1 MILTQQYKLTKGT
14 ILNNSTLTSYINS
27 FWTDILSS
35 HPSKG
40 NIHALILCKVN
51 FINNE
56 TRTLAH
62 MRKVNLSEKELFI
75 EYITGRLWVLNET
88 YKDTPISSISFD
100 YVIQE
105 GLASGDR
112 ALLKS
117 EVYVP
122 TKFSYNNMNI
132 PLSMNPS
139 DFGEIISKQVFSDNL
154 TRFIVKNGP
163 LVIQIDQYS
172 EGYSVVHYLGA
183 VDLKFTDT
191 ILNNLTFKRQIEKEA
206 IYIREGEIVYR
217 EKELPAKPFK
227 SIKPEKVIS
236 DSDSF
241 CTIDI
246 ETVSINGIQTPYLIC
261 GYIYGNFI
269 FEYAD
274 DLTEEAQNKMF
285 HNFISKLLQKRQI
298 KNVYAHNLSGF
309 DGILLLKH
317 LINYDRLSVKPI
329 IFNGK
334 LMGIAASYLEDDN
347 EKTKP
352 FNFKFKD
359 SYLLLPIPLRKLCTS
374 FKVPTVKS
382 HFPFLLSDINYS
394 GDFPAFEFFN
404 HLS

>member
-1 MILTQQYKLTKGT
+1 
-14 ILNNSTLTSYINS
+14 
-27 FWTDILSS
+27 
-35 HPSKG
+35 
-40 NIHALILCKVN
+40 
-51 FINNE
+51 
-56 TRTLAH
+56 
-62 MRKVNLSEKELFI
+62 
-75 EYITGRLWVLNET
+75 
-88 YKDTPISSISFD
+88 
-100 YVIQE
+100 
-105 GLASGDR
+105 
-112 ALLKS
+112 
-117 EVYVP
+117 
-122 TKFSYNNMNI
+122 
-132 PLSMNPS
+132 MNPS
-139 DFGEIISKQVFSDNL
+139 DFGTVVLDKFLPAEVIDGESLPPK
-154 TRFIVKNGP
+154 RRYIVQNGT

-172 EGYSVVHYLGA
+172 GENPYSVVHYLGA

-359 SYLLLPIPLRKLCTS
+359 SYLLLPMPLRKLCTS

-404 HLS
+404 HLSLREYEEIKNAHGDKEWNFKEEAIKYCCIDCKALFEVLESFNKLIFDEFSLNVHHSLTLPSLAMRIYKAPPKKLVRIISNS